1 MALTAGTIRA
11 ERCWCCE
18 DLPGRE
24 WRVMRVSVSG
34 WSWRKLQS
42 CRSVSWTLSITPRHH
57 QPLPTCRSQQ
67 SKMKSGLK
75 KVPIHLTSAQNRLII
90 KNGTVVNCDGEQQVD
105 VYMEVRLTVGDI
117 PCRSI
122 LRTRSAWL
130 YRRIK
135 RGNVLTIISQFDQL
149 WYDLLQDT
157 SRVFVVQIFHI
168 FLL

>member
-1 MALTAGTIRA
+1 
-11 ERCWCCE
+11 
-18 DLPGRE
+18 
-24 WRVMRVSVSG
+24 
-34 WSWRKLQS
+34 
-42 CRSVSWTLSITPRHH
+42 
-57 QPLPTCRSQQ
+57 
-67 SKMKSGLK
+67 MKSGLK

-105 VYMEVRLTVGDI
+105 VYMEVRLTVGDKRQDI

-149 WYDLLQDT
+149 
-157 SRVFVVQIFHI
+157 
-168 FLL
+168 